1 MFVKHKRSVPTMKNP
16 ASIPL
21 PALPPILH
29 IQIPKEEDIQ
39 EYRRQQEDRR
49 QQALERLRVQNRA
62 LPQETRVC
70 PSVPR
75 SATGWESLS
84 KKN

>member
-1 MFVKHKRSVPTMKNP
+1 MKNP

-21 PALPPILH
+21 HGHMQGHTQKGPILH
-29 IQIPKEEDIQ
+29 IQIPNEEDIQ

-49 QQALERLRVQNRA
+49 QQALERLRNENRA

-75 SATGWESLS
+75 SATGGESLS

>member
-1 MFVKHKRSVPTMKNP
+1 MKNP

-21 PALPPILH
+21 QGHTQKGPILH
-29 IQIPKEEDIQ
+29 IQIPNEEDIQ

-49 QQALERLRVQNRA
+49 QQALERLRAQNRA
-62 LPQETRVC
+62 LPQEIRVVPMC

-75 SATGWESLS
+75 SATGGEFLS

>member
-1 MFVKHKRSVPTMKNP
+1 MKNP

-21 PALPPILH
+21 PAPPNLT
-29 IQIPKEEDIQ
+29 IQIPTDQVIQ

-49 QQALERLRVQNRA
+49 QQALERLRVQNRP
-62 LPQETRVC
+62 LPQEARVC

-75 SATGWESLS
+75 SAGWESLS

>member
-1 MFVKHKRSVPTMKNP
+1 MKNP

-21 PALPPILH
+21 PALLPTLH

-49 QQALERLRVQNRA
+49 QQALERLRAQNRA
-62 LPQETRVC
+62 LPQHTQEIRGGPIC

>member
-1 MFVKHKRSVPTMKNP
+1 MKNP

-21 PALPPILH
+21 SAPPNLT
-29 IQIPKEEDIQ
+29 IQIPTDQVIQ
-39 EYRRQQEDRR
+39 EDRRQQEDRCQKEDRR

-75 SATGWESLS
+75 SAGWEALS

>member
-1 MFVKHKRSVPTMKNP
+1 MKNP

-21 PALPPILH
+21 PALLPILH

-62 LPQETRVC
+62 LPQEARVC

-75 SATGWESLS
+75 SAGWESLS

>member
-1 MFVKHKRSVPTMKNP
+1 MKNP

-21 PALPPILH
+21 PALLPILH

-62 LPQETRVC
+62 LPQETQRARVC

-75 SATGWESLS
+75 SAGWESLS

>member
-1 MFVKHKRSVPTMKNP
+1 MQGHAQCQTQGG
-16 ASIPL
+16 
-21 PALPPILH
+21 PILH

-62 LPQETRVC
+62 LPQETQEPRFC

-75 SATGWESLS
+75 SAGWESLS